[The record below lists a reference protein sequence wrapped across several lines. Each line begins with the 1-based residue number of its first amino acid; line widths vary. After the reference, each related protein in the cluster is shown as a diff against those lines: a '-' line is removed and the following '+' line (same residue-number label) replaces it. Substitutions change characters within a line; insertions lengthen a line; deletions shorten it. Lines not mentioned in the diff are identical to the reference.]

1 MSKVLIFANGKAKK
15 GVMVYRA
22 LSDSE
27 GAMII
32 AADGGARIALDYEMP
47 PHSVIGD
54 MDSLSAEELST
65 LANDDVQIVRHAPE
79 KDETDLE
86 LALIYAVEQG
96 ATWIRIIGAIGGRFD
111 QMLANVYLLALPQLA
126 DCDVALVAGKQMI
139 TLLRPGLHHL
149 TGKPDDTISL
159 LPISGDVQGISSR
172 GMKYP
177 LRDEVLAFGPARG
190 ISNVM
195 LTAQASVTF
204 RSGLLL
210 CVHTDGE
217 A

>member
-1 MSKVLIFANGKAKK
+1 MSKALIFANGKAKK
-15 GVMVYRA
+15 GVMVHRA

-27 GAMII
+27 GALII
-32 AADGGARIALDYEMP
+32 AADGGARIASDYDMSP
-47 PHSVIGD
+47 DIVIGD
-54 MDSLSAEELST
+54 MDSLSAEALSN
-65 LANDDVQIVRHAPE
+65 LEAGGAQVVRHPLE

-86 LALIYAVEQG
+86 LTLIYTIEQG
-96 ATWIRIIGAIGGRFD
+96 ANWIRIIGAIGGRFD
-111 QMLANVYLLALPQLA
+111 QMLANVYLLALPQLR
-126 DCDVALVAGKQMI
+126 DCDVALVAGNQMI

-149 TGKPDDTISL
+149 TGKSGDTISL
-159 LPISGDVQGISSR
+159 LPISGDVAGISTR

-177 LRDEVLAFGPARG
+177 LRDEVLVFGPARG

-195 LTAQASVTF
+195 LAAEASLTF
-204 RSGLLL
+204 SSGLLL